1 MLGEEATKCRVLEA
15 VEWVLEAVAWVLGAV
30 AWVLE
35 AVAVVLEAV
44 AGVLEA
50 EKVVVTPP
58 KQKHS
63 AIQVSECW
71 CKQYMTA
78 STGAT
83 TGHHSAPR
91 ISRCTK
97 ESMNGCYQVRT

>member
-15 VEWVLEAVAWVLGAV
+15 VAWVLEAVAWVL
-30 AWVLE
+30 E
-35 AVAVVLEAV
+35 AVARVLEAV
-44 AGVLEA
+44 AGVLEE
-50 EKVVVTPP
+50 EKVAKPP
-58 KQKHS
+58 KQNHS
-63 AIQVSECW
+63 EIQVSECW
-71 CKQYMTA
+71 FKQYMTA
-78 STGAT
+78 SMGAT